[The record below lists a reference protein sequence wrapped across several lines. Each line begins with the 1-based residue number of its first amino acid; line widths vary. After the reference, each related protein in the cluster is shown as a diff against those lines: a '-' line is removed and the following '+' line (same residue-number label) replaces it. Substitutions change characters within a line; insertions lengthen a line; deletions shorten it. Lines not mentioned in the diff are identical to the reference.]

1 MTGPSLSRRAVLAA
15 AGAAG
20 MTIAFPR
27 FPSASPGGA
36 VSHGL
41 SVFGELKYPPDFT
54 HFEYANPNAPKGG
67 RYMSVA
73 PSYAFNQNVQTFNTL
88 NGFVLQGD
96 APPRIELL
104 FDTLM
109 SRALDEPDAVY
120 GLLAESVS
128 ISEDGNVYVFTLR
141 PEARFHDGSP
151 VTADDVVFSF
161 DILKEK
167 GHPII
172 AQTIAEATAA
182 EVVDERTVRIVFS
195 GKQTRQLPM
204 TVAGLPVFSKAYY
217 EEREF
222 GASTLEPPVGSGPYK
237 VGRLNAGRFIE
248 YHRDPDYWGRDLPV
262 NTGHHNFDVVR
273 MEFYRDRQ
281 IAFEAFKKGALNFRE
296 EFTSRTWATE
306 YNFPAIQNGRVRQ
319 EVFPDDR
326 PAGAQGWFVNTRRA
340 KFADPRTRQALDY
353 AFDFEWANRNLFFD
367 LYKRTHSFFENSE
380 MKSEGTPND
389 AEMALLEPFREDL
402 PEDVFG
408 EPYVPPVS
416 NGSGQDRRLLR
427 EATRLLREAGW
438 VRRGTGLVDTDGNPL
453 EIEILSQSRQFERI
467 AAPFVR
473 NLELLGIPANFRL
486 VDPAQYQSRVIN
498 FDFDLTTVR
507 FALSSTPGE
516 AMRQFWGSEA
526 ASTPGSRNLS
536 GIDDPVVDALIEIMI
551 RAESRAEMVTAAR
564 ALDRVLRAGHYWI
577 PQWFNDSHNVAFWD
591 EFGWPEKKPRYG
603 FPVESVWW
611 HDEARAQVTARSG

>member
-172 AQTIAEATAA
+172 AQTI
-182 EVVDERTVRIVFS
+182 
-195 GKQTRQLPM
+195 
-204 TVAGLPVFSKAYY
+204 
-217 EEREF
+217 
-222 GASTLEPPVGSGPYK
+222 
-237 VGRLNAGRFIE
+237 GR
-248 YHRDPDYWGRDLPV
+248 
-262 NTGHHNFDVVR
+262 
-273 MEFYRDRQ
+273 
-281 IAFEAFKKGALNFRE
+281 
-296 EFTSRTWATE
+296 
-306 YNFPAIQNGRVRQ
+306 
-319 EVFPDDR
+319 
-326 PAGAQGWFVNTRRA
+326 
-340 KFADPRTRQALDY
+340 
-353 AFDFEWANRNLFFD
+353 
-367 LYKRTHSFFENSE
+367 
-380 MKSEGTPND
+380 
-389 AEMALLEPFREDL
+389 
-402 PEDVFG
+402 
-408 EPYVPPVS
+408 
-416 NGSGQDRRLLR
+416 
-427 EATRLLREAGW
+427 
-438 VRRGTGLVDTDGNPL
+438 
-453 EIEILSQSRQFERI
+453 
-467 AAPFVR
+467 
-473 NLELLGIPANFRL
+473 
-486 VDPAQYQSRVIN
+486 
-498 FDFDLTTVR
+498 
-507 FALSSTPGE
+507 
-516 AMRQFWGSEA
+516 
-526 ASTPGSRNLS
+526 
-536 GIDDPVVDALIEIMI
+536 
-551 RAESRAEMVTAAR
+551 
-564 ALDRVLRAGHYWI
+564 
-577 PQWFNDSHNVAFWD
+577 
-591 EFGWPEKKPRYG
+591 
-603 FPVESVWW
+603 
-611 HDEARAQVTARSG
+611 